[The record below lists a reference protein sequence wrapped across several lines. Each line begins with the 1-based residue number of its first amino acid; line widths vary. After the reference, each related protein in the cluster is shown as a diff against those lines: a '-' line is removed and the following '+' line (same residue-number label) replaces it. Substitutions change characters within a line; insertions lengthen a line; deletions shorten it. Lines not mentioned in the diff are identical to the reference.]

1 MLRLL
6 GPVSASLT
14 AIRRT
19 LANDGLRRLEIAWT
33 LGVAADQALLVVLL
47 VSVYGRAGVVGVGLL
62 GAFRM
67 VPAVIAGLLSG
78 AALERFRSDRILLA
92 LGLTRAVSAVLVAF
106 VIATTGP
113 TPLLFAM
120 ASIAAAAGAPVRPTQ
135 ATLMPA
141 FARSPAELVA
151 ANMAWTTGEG
161 LGAFAGP
168 FLAGLLISVGAPAT
182 GAMVSGGI
190 FLLTSAIVA
199 GLRFEQAADA
209 SGGGHSA
216 GGLRLLDGLRAL
228 RRRPVPAWTMVG
240 VYGQVLTRG
249 LLNALVVVAAVELL
263 RLGDPGVGMLNAAL
277 GFGGLLGAV
286 FALSIAR
293 SNQVVR
299 TQAAALAYWGAPIA
313 VIGLFPIPAVA
324 AVSMVVIGIAN
335 ATYDVAIFT
344 VFQRGCSNDERAP
357 VFAAF
362 EGVVGLGAVTG
373 SLLAPVLLAGF
384 GARGAMAVGGAIL
397 PILALVIYSRIGR
410 ADRITV
416 VDEPTIQL
424 LRQVPAFAELPLT
437 ALERLA
443 ADLDPVAFPAGTEL
457 MHQGDPGDRFIV
469 IESGEIEV
477 FVDGRLIQR
486 LGPGSGVGEI
496 ALLRRTPRT
505 ATVVAVS
512 EVTGYSVGAP
522 AFLAAVSG
530 PAAAAVTERIAAA
543 NLARAGAV
551 DLTALAGIV
560 EA

>member
-1 MLRLL
+1 VLRLL